1 MKKIRENDVA
11 DNKKYVYIYIVLELK
26 VRFYLLATQYSML
39 MAGFQQCFRGNL
51 G

>member
-11 DNKKYVYIYIVLELK
+11 DNKKYIYFVLELN
-26 VRFYLLATQYSML
+26 VPYYLLATQYSML

>member
-1 MKKIRENDVA
+1 MMLLTIKKN
-11 DNKKYVYIYIVLELK
+11 IYIVLELK
-26 VRFYLLATQYSML
+26 VRYYLLATQYSML